1 MEQLE
6 PIECIDM
13 VTFGDKPDEFNRAL
27 NRKVQ
32 AMQESGLDV
41 EIQYQ
46 TAGVSQPKFIQAD
59 IIYSAILIGRKRK

>member
-1 MEQLE
+1 MEQIE
-6 PIECIDM
+6 PIERIDM

-32 AMQESGLDV
+32 SMQEEGMDV

-46 TAGVSQPKFIQAD
+46 TSGVSNPKFIQAD

>member
-1 MEQLE
+1 MEQMD
-6 PIECIDM
+6 PIEIIDM
-13 VTFGDKPDEFNRAL
+13 VTFGDKPDEFNKAL

-32 AMQESGLDV
+32 TMQENGLEV

-59 IIYSAILIGRKRK
+59 IIYSAILIGRRRK

>member
-1 MEQLE
+1 MEQIE

-32 AMQESGLDV
+32 AMQAEGLDV

-46 TAGVSQPKFIQAD
+46 TSGVSNPKFIQAD
-59 IIYSAILIGRKRK
+59 IIYSALLIGRKRK